1 MRRMTA
7 RSNKPHR
14 AYPGGSRAV
23 ALREPPKRVAYAAG
37 SKRRGAVLILVLVVV
52 MLLSFAA
59 FSFSELM
66 LAESQASRLS
76 TQSQQARVLAE
87 SGIEAAAA
95 FLEDPA
101 ARSVEPIVG
110 NTRRFQNVSVTTL
123 DSGVG
128 RFTVRMPARPSNS
141 VTSTAMAS
149 KSTSPIRSHT
159 LSQPNEVGLIDESAK
174 LNLNALPLEP
184 HKRRIA
190 RKMLTALPAMT
201 DQIADAILDWMDE
214 DDEPSEFG
222 AESSFYSALNPPR
235 WPKQARIESL
245 EELLQV
251 RGVTRELLFGENDS
265 TAAWSDFLTLNS
277 RERNLRR
284 NSSPKLNV
292 NHPDLVELF
301 DSLQAEFNIEV
312 ARFIVAWR
320 LAGNTEGVE
329 SQRDEPDR
337 DDNSEDAKKS
347 RERMAKT
354 RVKKQLGGF
363 DDDEPAQSK
372 DGALTDAEKSA
383 AKPPILRGGLDLSRK
398 PAYFVRSLWDLIG
411 CNVRIDVDRR
421 ETILKSPW
429 PHDPAS
435 IDRVL
440 RDITDRLTITHAPV
454 ISGRINI
461 NQASRPVLLSIP
473 GMTESLAD
481 AILAAQLKA
490 KNPTDRWRH
499 EQSLA
504 WLLDERLL
512 DLPQLRQLAPYLTTG
527 GDVFRGVSVGHIDG
541 TRIATQI
548 EFIIDASRIPA
559 NVLEL
564 RER

>member
-1 MRRMTA
+1 MRRTTL
-7 RSNKPHR
+7 
-14 AYPGGSRAV
+14 SRTHTG
-23 ALREPPKRVAYAAG
+23 E
-37 SKRRGAVLILVLVVV
+37 RRGAVLILVLVVV

-66 LAESQASRLS
+66 LAESQASRVS
-76 TQSQQARVLAE
+76 NQWQEVRVLAE

-95 FLEDPA
+95 FLEDA
-101 ARSVEPIVG
+101 SARSLEPIIG
-110 NTRRFQNVSVTTL
+110 NTRRFQNVSVITL

-128 RFTVRMPARPSNS
+128 RFTVRMPSSAPAKP
-141 VTSTAMAS
+141 TT
-149 KSTSPIRSHT
+149 PYRS
-159 LSQPNEVGLIDESAK
+159 PNEANAIGLLDESAK

-184 HKRRIA
+184 HKRRVA
-190 RKMLTALPAMT
+190 RKMLLALPAMT
-201 DQIADAILDWMDE
+201 EQIADAILDWMDE

-222 AESSFYSALNPPR
+222 AESSFYASINPPR
-235 WPKQARIESL
+235 WPKQARVESL
-245 EELLQV
+245 DELLQV
-251 RGVTRELLFGENDS
+251 RGVTRELLFGDNKS
-265 TAAWSDFLTLNS
+265 AAAWSDFLTLNS

-284 NSSPKLNV
+284 DGSPKINV

-301 DSLQAEFNIEV
+301 DSLQAEFNIDV

-337 DDNSEDAKKS
+337 DDNSEEAKKA
-347 RERMAKT
+347 RERKAKT
-354 RVKKQLGGF
+354 RVKKQLGGI
-363 DDDEPAQSK
+363 DDDESDKPSDTAATS
-372 DGALTDAEKSA
+372 AA

-435 IDRVL
+435 IDRVI
-440 RDITDRLTITHAPV
+440 RDISDRLTITHAPA
-454 ISGRINI
+454 ISGRVNI

-473 GMTESLAD
+473 GMTEPLAN
-481 AILAAQLKA
+481 AILIAQLKA
-490 KNPTDRWRH
+490 KNPADRHRH

-527 GDVFRGVSVGHIDG
+527 GDVFRGISVGHVDG
-541 TRIATQI
+541 TRIAIEI
-548 EFIIDASRIPA
+548 EFVIDASRTPA
-559 NVLEL
+559 TVLEL
-564 RER
+564 RERQGVSPPSESAANM

>member
-1 MRRMTA
+1 MRRMT
-7 RSNKPHR
+7 SPQSCV
-14 AYPGGSRAV
+14 G
-23 ALREPPKRVAYAAG
+23 
-37 SKRRGAVLILVLVVV
+37 KRRGAVLILVLVVV

-66 LAESQASRLS
+66 LAESQASRVS

-101 ARSVEPIVG
+101 ARWAEPIVG
-110 NTRRFQNVSVTTL
+110 NTRRFQNVAVTTL

-128 RFTVRMPARPSNS
+128 RFTVQMPSRPSGS
-141 VTSTAMAS
+141 VKSSDSAKANGSAKSTATAS
-149 KSTSPIRSHT
+149 KSTSPSQALV
-159 LSQPNEVGLIDESAK
+159 LSQSNEVGLIDESAK

-184 HKRRIA
+184 HKRRVA
-190 RKMLTALPAMT
+190 RKMLLALPAMT
-201 DQIADAILDWMDE
+201 EQIADAILDWMDE

-222 AESSFYSALNPPR
+222 AESSFYATLNPPR
-235 WPKQARIESL
+235 WPKQSRIESL
-245 EELLQV
+245 DELLQV
-251 RGVTRELLFGENDS
+251 RGVTRELLYGGTDS

-284 NSSPKLNV
+284 DGSPKINV

-301 DSLQAEFNIEV
+301 DSLQAEFNIDV
-312 ARFIVAWR
+312 ARFVVAWR

-337 DDNSEDAKKS
+337 DDNSEEAKKV
-347 RERMAKT
+347 REKNAKT
-354 RVKKQLGGF
+354 RAKKQLGDF
-363 DDDEPAQSK
+363 DDDEPSK
-372 DGALTDAEKSA
+372 SSDVASTDATKA
-383 AKPPILRGGLDLSRK
+383 GAKPPILRGGLDLSRK
-398 PAYFVRSLWDLIG
+398 PAYFVRSLWDLIA

-429 PHDPAS
+429 PHDPAT

-440 RDITDRLTITHAPV
+440 RDISDRLTITHATA

-473 GMTESLAD
+473 SMTEAQAD

-490 KNPTDRWRH
+490 KSPSYRWRH

-512 DLPQLRQLAPYLTTG
+512 DLAQLRQLAPYLTTG
-527 GDVFRGVSVGHIDG
+527 GDVFRGISVGHIDG

-548 EFIIDASRIPA
+548 EFVIDASRTPA

-564 RER
+564 R